1 MPASVVDTSVLAAI
15 AFHEPRAEEAVALL
29 RVLDAELYA
38 PVLTTYELTSVAYKK
53 SLQYPQDRAALS
65 GALEV
70 VLAMD
75 IRWVDVD
82 HLGVLRIALDRGLTT
97 YDASYLYLSRFL
109 GVPLITFDEKLQ
121 AAAGSVEH

>member
-1 MPASVVDTSVLAAI
+1 MRSGWKWVQSRFPLPTAGGSLTLA
-15 AFHEPRAEEAVALL
+15 PRG
-29 RVLDAELYA
+29 
-38 PVLTTYELTSVAYKK
+38 
-53 SLQYPQDRAALS
+53 YPQDSAALS

-82 HLGVLRIALDRGLTT
+82 HLGVLPIALDRELTT

-109 GVPLITFDEKLQ
+109 GVPLITFDEELQ